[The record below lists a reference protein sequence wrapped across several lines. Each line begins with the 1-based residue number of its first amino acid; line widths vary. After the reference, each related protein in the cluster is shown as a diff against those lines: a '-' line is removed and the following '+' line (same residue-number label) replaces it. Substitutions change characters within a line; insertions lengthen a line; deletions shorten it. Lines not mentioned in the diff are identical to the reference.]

1 MLQGMKCFFSHPQCV
16 SVLPFMKI
24 APHFVY
30 KFLLFDLAAMF
41 VDAMHVYVCSGEG
54 IGVHIISIMV
64 INEAIQTTILIAGER
79 LDLLDAME
87 KSLRDKKR
95 AEAEALEERQEEEDD
110 DFKPEEC
117 AEEADIGDNPGKGGK
132 GKSSKNSRPKRSSA
146 RRS

>member
-1 MLQGMKCFFSHPQCV
+1 MAVTALRFDCN
-16 SVLPFMKI
+16 LPNPF
-24 APHFVY
+24 
-30 KFLLFDLAAMF
+30 
-41 VDAMHVYVCSGEG
+41 
-54 IGVHIISIMV
+54 GVHINIIITVDNISPFKQLSNIP
-64 INEAIQTTILIAGER
+64 GER

-117 AEEADIGDNPGKGGK
+117 AEEADIGDSPGKGVGK